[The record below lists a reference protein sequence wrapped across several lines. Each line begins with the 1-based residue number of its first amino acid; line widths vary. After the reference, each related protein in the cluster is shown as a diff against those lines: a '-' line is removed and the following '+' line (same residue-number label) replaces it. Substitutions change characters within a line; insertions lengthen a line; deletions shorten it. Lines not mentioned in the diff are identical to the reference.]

1 MLKYEYETTS
11 CNGINGTFKGD
22 HINHVFNGR
31 GFMPQLSFK
40 LVNYYKRD

>member
-11 CNGINGTFKGD
+11 CNGINGTIRGD
-22 HINHVFNGR
+22 INHVFNGR
-31 GFMPQLSFK
+31 GFMPQLNFK